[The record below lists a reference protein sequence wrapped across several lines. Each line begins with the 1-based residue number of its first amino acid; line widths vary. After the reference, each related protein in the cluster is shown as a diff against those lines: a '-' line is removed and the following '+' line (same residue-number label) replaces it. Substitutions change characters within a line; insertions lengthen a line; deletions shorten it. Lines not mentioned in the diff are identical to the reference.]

1 MSLPPPTPNQSRL
14 LWAGLTV
21 LAITLIA
28 ACAAALVWA
37 LGRVLH
43 LFGPVLWPLAVAAVL
58 AYLLDPV
65 VDLLQRRGMKR
76 PRAILAVFAVAAL
89 IVLGVGA
96 AVVPR
101 LVSETREL
109 AAKVPDYAR
118 QLQQRSADWQENS
131 DWLQRFLK
139 SRLEPAPATTNTST
153 VATEPLTAPAT
164 TATTNAAPEIP
175 LEKRLAEAAVSWL
188 PKALP
193 QIGQWLA
200 EQVSRVAAW
209 FGFFA
214 GLALVPVYC
223 FYFLLEKKGIQRN
236 WTDYLPVQESRV
248 KEEIVFVLTAINDRL
263 IVFFRGQVL
272 VAACDGAL
280 YALGF
285 MLIGLNYSFL
295 LGMFAAVVTIIPY
308 IGATITF
315 VLALALALFQFQDWL
330 HPLLVLGIFGVV
342 QTLEGLVISPKII
355 GDRVGLHPLTIIIAV
370 MVGTTLLGGLLGGM
384 LAIPLTAALRVLMFR
399 YVWKKS

>member
-1 MSLPPPTPNQSRL
+1 MSLPPPTPNQSRI
-14 LWAGLTV
+14 LWTGLTV
-21 LAITLIA
+21 LAFTLTA

-65 VDLLQRRGMKR
+65 VDLLNRRGLKR

-89 IVLGVGA
+89 IVVGVGA

-101 LVSETREL
+101 LVSETRQL

-118 QLQQRSADWQENS
+118 QLQQRSVDWLENS

-139 SRLEPAPATTNTST
+139 SRLEPVPATTNT
-153 VATEPLTAPAT
+153 VAAPSELQTPTAPPAS
-164 TATTNAAPEIP
+164 TNAAPEIP

-200 EQVSRVAAW
+200 DQVSRVAAW
-209 FGFFA
+209 FGLFA

-223 FYFLLEKKGIQRN
+223 FYFLLEKKGIQST
-236 WTDYLPVQESRV
+236 WTDYLPVKESRV

-272 VAACDGAL
+272 VAACDGVL

-285 MLIGLNYSFL
+285 TLIGLNYSLL
-295 LGMFAAVVTIIPY
+295 LGLFAAVVTIIPY

-315 VLALALALFQFQDWL
+315 VLALALSIFQFQDWL
-330 HPLLVLGIFGVV
+330 HPLLVLGVFGVV